1 MSKVKQQQSFDIS
14 MVVAQELQDIGLV
27 LHTRKLVL
35 EFRPAHLA
43 IVSKAIILL

>member
-1 MSKVKQQQSFDIS
+1 

-35 EFRPAHLA
+35 SVIVEFRPAHLA
-43 IVSKAIILL
+43 IVSKAIIL